1 MYQCCPESVLPG
13 IPRSQSRARR
23 LPDRGWT
30 GYHHWYGGYEWISRQ
45 HGHRVSRSIETSQH
59 WKNVAK
65 MCNSRHLTD
74 LPLEKVLV
82 PTLKH
87 WYVYQLVYPLSVGMV
102 KFSILA
108 QYYRI
113 FAVKKFRMATLGV
126 GLFVFA
132 YTIICVFVN
141 VSLPNLVELDSL

>member
-1 MYQCCPESVLPG
+1 M
-13 IPRSQSRARR
+13 
-23 LPDRGWT
+23 
-30 GYHHWYGGYEWISRQ
+30 
-45 HGHRVSRSIETSQH
+45 
-59 WKNVAK
+59 
-65 MCNSRHLTD
+65 
-74 LPLEKVLV
+74 EKVLV